1 MIDRNADPDA
11 LIQETMALT
20 KSIRGEPRIP
30 RATADQDV
38 VLTALNEAALI
49 IGDYLEGVHT
59 RDPVAT
65 INRLIEVLDR
75 QKLVA
80 AIMRMEK
87 GYGLTVVK

>member
-1 MIDRNADPDA
+1 MTDRKANPDA
-11 LIQETMALT
+11 LIEETMALT
-20 KSIRGEPRIP
+20 KSIRAKPLVPRI
-30 RATADQDV
+30 AADQDV
-38 VLTALNEAALI
+38 VITALNEAALI
-49 IGDYLEGVHT
+49 IGDYLEAGHT

-65 INRLIEVLDR
+65 INRLIKVLDR

>member
-1 MIDRNADPDA
+1 MTNWEADPNA

-20 KSIRGEPRIP
+20 NSIRVEPPMP
-30 RATADQDV
+30 RMTVDQDV
-38 VLTALNEAALI
+38 VLTALHEAALI
-49 IGDYLEGVHT
+49 IGDYQTGDR

-80 AIMRMEK
+80 AIMRTEN
-87 GYGLTVVK
+87 GYGLTVMK